1 MLSSPVSSKKSPVYF
16 EVASGQT
23 LKQVSKNLADQ
34 GLIRSS
40 FVFETYAKIRGWQS
54 RVVAGNHLLD
64 KNMNIKDIL
73 GNIITNKNL
82 ENERT
87 ITIIEGWTIEEIA
100 DYLASQKIVSKS
112 DFMAAAQTNSWKHKG
127 LDQDYDF
134 LTGVSAKTLEGFLF
148 PDTYRIFTD
157 ATARDIVKKMLDN
170 FDSKLTAKMRSDIA
184 SQGKSIFEVINL
196 ASIIEREVS
205 KDADK
210 KLIADIFLKRLKAGI
225 ALQSDATINYITGK
239 GMSQPSYDDLKID
252 SPYNTYKYRGL
263 PPGPISNS
271 GLKSIEAVIYPTPNP
286 YYYFLT
292 TLDDGTVIYSKTYEE
307 HLKNKAK
314 YLN

>member
-1 MLSSPVSSKKSPVYF
+1 
-16 EVASGQT
+16 
-23 LKQVSKNLADQ
+23 
-34 GLIRSS
+34 
-40 FVFETYAKIRGWQS
+40 
-54 RVVAGNHLLD
+54 
-64 KNMNIKDIL
+64 
-73 GNIITNKNL
+73 
-82 ENERT
+82 
-87 ITIIEGWTIEEIA
+87 
-100 DYLASQKIVSKS
+100 
-112 DFMAAAQTNSWKHKG
+112 
-127 LDQDYDF
+127 
-134 LTGVSAKTLEGFLF
+134 
-148 PDTYRIFTD
+148 
-157 ATARDIVKKMLDN
+157 
-170 FDSKLTAKMRSDIA
+170 
-184 SQGKSIFEVINL
+184 
-196 ASIIEREVS
+196 
-205 KDADK
+205 
-210 KLIADIFLKRLKAGI
+210 KAGI